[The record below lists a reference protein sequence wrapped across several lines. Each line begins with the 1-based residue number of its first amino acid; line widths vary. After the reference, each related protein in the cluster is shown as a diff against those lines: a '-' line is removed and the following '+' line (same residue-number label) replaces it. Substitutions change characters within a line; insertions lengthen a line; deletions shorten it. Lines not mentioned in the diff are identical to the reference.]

1 MKKKSTIRK
10 VIPCF
15 KLLFVLFI
23 LIACFKTTT
32 AQDSLAYSPEDS
44 LFFARQVETW
54 KALEVSPDSL
64 LNWQTAVVV
73 QVVYEKMNKT
83 VQAFEPE
90 MDSLRQVLL
99 LKDSLFLLAKT
110 DSSLSADS
118 LKTISLDIKKEKSTL
133 KVLESDHKKR
143 VKHLQWAEKLLSQ
156 PSKNQKKKL
165 PELFQRWQSLLPPLP
180 PTPSDAPAAEIESP
194 PPTNSNLTSTEIT
207 QDSTAA
213 GETRIETVSKKKQ
226 KIKVVRY
233 DPKKDVL
240 FNPAE
245 RPCTLAIQ
253 RTDPFTGS
261 TYKETSKRELFRNT
275 NAVLRK
281 MLADTQAHIICHAA
295 LSNEPVTGGG
305 SIHLSFT
312 IKDANARRTFGGLPA
327 KSYLSLKFIDGEIIT
342 LFNDIN
348 QEIQMDLATSTA
360 VFQARYG
367 FQPALFKVLMKKEL
381 DSIRVAWSTGYEDY
395 SVYDVGL
402 FQEMAKCL
410 FR

>member
-10 VIPCF
+10 NNPCF
-15 KLLFVLFI
+15 KLLFVLI
-23 LIACFKTTT
+23 SLIVFSKTTA

-44 LFFARQVETW
+44 LFFARQVEQW
-54 KALEVSPDSL
+54 KALEVAPDSL
-64 LNWQTAVVV
+64 SDWQTATVV

-83 VQAFEPE
+83 VKAFEPE
-90 MDSLRQVLL
+90 MDSLHQLLL
-99 LKDSLFLLAKT
+99 LKDSLFLLAKL

-118 LKTISLDIKKEKSTL
+118 LKILSIDLKKEKATL
-133 KVLESDHKKR
+133 KALETDHKKR
-143 VKHLQWAEKLLSQ
+143 VKHLLWAEKLLSQ
-156 PSKNQKKKL
+156 PYKNQKKKL

-180 PTPSDAPAAEIESP
+180 PTPSEVPSEEINIP
-194 PPTNSNLTSTEIT
+194 VPTNPSLTSAETPT
-207 QDSTAA
+207 DSTAA
-213 GETRIETVSKKKQ
+213 TETKKESPSKKKQ

-261 TYKETSKRELFRNT
+261 TYRETPKNELFRNT

-281 MLADTQAHIICHAA
+281 MLADTQAYIICHAA

-305 SIHLSFT
+305 SIHLTFT

-327 KSYLSLKFIDGEIIT
+327 KSYLSLKFIDGEIVT

-402 FQEMAKCL
+402 LQEMAKCL